1 MESPTDKAGHL
12 ADALAVSAAAGTI
25 ASPVSHLRLLE
36 MIVETAAHV
45 LRADAASLLLVDE
58 ETDELVFE
66 VATGAKA
73 DETKKIR
80 VPLGHGVAGT
90 VAVTGQPLAIA
101 GEHSQVRAKDISDQ
115 IGYEPSS
122 LLCVPLYYGDRII
135 GVLELLDKRGA
146 DAFGPDDIDALTLF
160 ANQAAVAIEYS
171 RAHGDLAAVVARL
184 VESLGEGGGR
194 DLHDHRAVAAA
205 VSDDPAYG
213 RTLELARLVH
223 EIAQQGDAEFNTC
236 RALLSDFAEYLRSR
250 GR

>member
-1 MESPTDKAGHL
+1 MDSPRDTARHL
-12 ADALAVSAAAGTI
+12 ADALAISAAAGTI
-25 ASPVSHLRLLE
+25 AAPVSHLRLLE

-45 LRADAASLLLVDE
+45 LRAEAASLLLLEE

-73 DETKKIR
+73 DETKKFR

-90 VAVTGQPLAIA
+90 VAATGQPLAIA
-101 GEHSQVRAKDISDQ
+101 GVDNEARAKDISEQ

-146 DAFGPDDIDALTLF
+146 ETFGPDDIDALTLF
-160 ANQAAVAIEYS
+160 ASQAAVAIEYS
-171 RAHGDLAAVVARL
+171 RTQGDLAAVVARL
-184 VESLGEGGGR
+184 IESLGDGGEGNPY
-194 DLHDHRAVAAA
+194 DHRAVAAA

-213 RTLELARLVH
+213 RTLELASLVH
-223 EIAQQGDAEFNTC
+223 EIARRGDAEFNTC
-236 RALLSDFAEYLRSR
+236 RAFLSDFAEYLRSR

>member
-1 MESPTDKAGHL
+1 MEPPKDSAGRR
-12 ADALAVSAAAGTI
+12 AEALAVSAAAGTI

-45 LRADAASLLLVDE
+45 LRANAASLLLLDDE
-58 ETDELVFE
+58 TEELVFQ
-66 VATGAKA
+66 VATGPKA
-73 DETKKIR
+73 DEARNVR

-101 GEHSQVRAKDISDQ
+101 GDHHPVQARDLSEQ

-146 DAFGPDDIDALTLF
+146 DSFGPDDIDALTLF

-171 RAHGDLAAVVARL
+171 RTQGDLAA
-184 VESLGEGGGR
+184 
-194 DLHDHRAVAAA
+194 AAA
-205 VSDDPAYG
+205 GLDPAYG

-223 EIAQQGDAEFNTC
+223 EIAQRGDAEFTAC
-236 RALLSDFAEYLRSR
+236 RALLTGFAEYLRSR